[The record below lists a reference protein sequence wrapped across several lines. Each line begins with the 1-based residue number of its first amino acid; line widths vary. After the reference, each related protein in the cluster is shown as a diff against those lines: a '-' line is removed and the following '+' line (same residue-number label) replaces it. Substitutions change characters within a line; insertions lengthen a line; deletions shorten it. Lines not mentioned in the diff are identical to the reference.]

1 MQATQYNY
9 VFLGAGCASL
19 SIILRMIDSPF
30 FSDKKILIIDKEKKI
45 NNDRTWCFWEKED
58 GFFEKI
64 VFKRWS
70 NLFFKTDDQSIPLD
84 VHPYEYKMI
93 RGIDFYEYC
102 FAKIESQKNID
113 IIYGSISFEN
123 EDTFSKIKIDSENIF
138 FNKKALIFNSIYQ
151 PETKQKDKFYLL
163 QHFKGWIVE
172 TPGDFFNSSEAVLM
186 DFRVTQ
192 KHGTTFGYVLPLSST
207 RALVEY
213 TLFTENIL
221 LREEYDIAL
230 KDYLK
235 NHLGLENYRI
245 IDEEFGV
252 IPMTNARF
260 PAYRNQMYYVGT
272 AGGQTKA
279 STGYTFKFIQ
289 AQADA
294 ITKALSTGKDLKR
307 KNYRN
312 RFYFYDSTLLHI
324 LSKRLMEGK
333 EIFSILFEKNKA
345 ATVLKFLDNDTS
357 IPEEL
362 KLLNSL
368 PKKVFIKAGFK
379 ELLKMPGQ
387 IFFMPSRKM
396 IP

>member
-245 IDEEFGV
+245 IDAEFGV

-379 ELLKMPGQ
+379 ELLKMPG
-387 IFFMPSRKM
+387 
-396 IP
+396 